1 MAERSDGGG
10 SSGSRRRF
18 SSSGRSSRD
27 PSTDSLELTALDPS
41 RRTQTLDDT
50 DGPWNRAAR
59 QEVDVEANVIL
70 IAHPENKLL
79 GTRFRLSPGAAIE
92 IGRSPAAEIS
102 LPEVLSVSRAHAR
115 LRYESGVVTLEDLN
129 STNGTQLNDRP
140 LNGRGPLRSGD
151 RFQVGSVHFKFLQER
166 DPEHAYHEAIYNL
179 VMRDGLTEIYNK
191 RKHDE
196 EAQREFAR
204 AARHGRP
211 LAIVLFDLDQF
222 KNVNDSYGHL
232 CGDFV
237 LKQVATLA
245 GELLRPEQVFARVGG
260 EEFAILCPE
269 TNIEGAE
276 QLAEKLRHRIEGFD
290 FQYAGFRVPVTCSF
304 GVAELRSGM
313 AGPGILYEAADRAL
327 YAAKNAG
334 RNRVMSDEP
343 SRPASRGA

>member
-1 MAERSDGGG
+1 MG
-10 SSGSRRRF
+10 
-18 SSSGRSSRD
+18 SSSGNRRKFSSGGRSARD
-27 PSTDSLELTALDPS
+27 PSTDSLELASLDPS
-41 RRTQTLDDT
+41 RRTQTIDNT
-50 DGPWNRAAR
+50 DGWPTREDER
-59 QEVDVEANVIL
+59 VDVEANVIL
-70 IAHPENKLL
+70 IAHPENKML
-79 GTRFRLSPGAAIE
+79 GTRFRLSSGAAIE

-115 LRYESGVVTLEDLN
+115 LRYENGVVMLEDLK
-129 STNGTQLNDRP
+129 STNGTLLNDQP
-140 LNGRGPLRSGD
+140 LAGRKALNSGD

-196 EAQREFAR
+196 EAEREFAR
-204 AARHGRP
+204 AARHDRP
-211 LAIVLFDLDQF
+211 LSLVIFDLDSF

-245 GELLRPEQVFARVGG
+245 AELLRPEQVFARVGG

-269 TNIEGAE
+269 TNLEGAL
-276 QLAEKLRHRIEGFD
+276 QLAEKLRERFETYE

-304 GVAELRSGM
+304 GVADRRSRM
-313 AGPGILYEAADRAL
+313 RGPQELYEEADRAL
-327 YAAKNAG
+327 YVAKHSG
-334 RNRVMSDEP
+334 RNRVSLAEPDEP
-343 SRPASRGA
+343 KTPAAGGAPA